1 MMKLKVTLFGV
12 LTAIS
17 LGIIAPY
24 ASAAEPITIF
34 GINWSMTKSE
44 IFDAVRKAGYTCDD
58 GQLGAID
65 CIDKD
70 KTIVIFEDFVRF
82 YCGVFNGC
90 DYSLME
96 VREAVSDW
104 GYDVEGLGC
113 HYGTGGDRLCVSLL
127 PHSLNPTLILNR
139 GTFGSATMQFDSL

>member
-65 CIDKD
+65 CIDMPK
-70 KTIVIFEDFVRF
+70 KKPGTQPGFKNLSNFFSPSGQVET
-82 YCGVFNGC
+82 
-90 DYSLME
+90 SLT
-96 VREAVSDW
+96 S
-104 GYDVEGLGC
+104 C
-113 HYGTGGDRLCVSLL
+113 PNNFL
-127 PHSLNPTLILNR
+127 PI
-139 GTFGSATMQFDSL
+139 